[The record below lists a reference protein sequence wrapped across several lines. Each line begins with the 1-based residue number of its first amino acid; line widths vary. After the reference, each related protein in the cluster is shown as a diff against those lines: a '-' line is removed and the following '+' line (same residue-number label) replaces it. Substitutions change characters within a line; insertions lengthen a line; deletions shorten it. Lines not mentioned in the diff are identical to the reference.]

1 MLVAIAKAFEAAGTE
16 VVRYDLPFRERRL
29 HGPPRPADAERDRQG
44 LREQVLKARQRE
56 PERVWLGGHSYGGRQ
71 SSMLVTDEPELV
83 DGLLLFSY
91 PLHPPGKPDKPRTAH
106 FPKIRVPTL
115 FVHGTRDPFGSIEEL
130 KSAIKLIPA
139 AVRLLEAEGAGH
151 DLGRKREVLADRIV
165 EAWCA
170 LVSVPRVP

>member
-1 MLVAIAKAFEAAGTE
+1 
-16 VVRYDLPFRERRL
+16 
-29 HGPPRPADAERDRQG
+29 
-44 LREQVLKARQRE
+44 
-56 PERVWLGGHSYGGRQ
+56 
-71 SSMLVTDEPELV
+71 MLVTDEPELV